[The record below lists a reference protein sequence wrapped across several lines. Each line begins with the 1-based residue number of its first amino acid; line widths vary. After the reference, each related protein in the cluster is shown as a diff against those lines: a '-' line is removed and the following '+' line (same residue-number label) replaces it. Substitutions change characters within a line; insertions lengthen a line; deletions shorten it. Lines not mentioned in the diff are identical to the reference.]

1 MNEETYCSSKFDAG
15 TPHIGQV
22 NPSGNSSAS
31 WTYPH
36 TLQTKAMLFSPY
48 SICSNISAETPH
60 IGHL

>member
-31 WTYPH
+31 
-36 TLQTKAMLFSPY
+36 
-48 SICSNISAETPH
+48 
-60 IGHL
+60 